1 MKKKLSRSQ
10 FLRVMLFWW
19 KKWESS
25 LSMMER
31 RLKEAKEEI
40 GHWSKKYQNSEKES
54 TFFLMDKF
62 GVGDEFDHELSMSV
76 VKFPIKSYLIKQ
88 RRAQL
93 NIYIWNY
100 AWILNR
106 IICLSVHNSHTSEKK
121 KDIMANNFGK
131 F

>member
-40 GHWSKKYQNSEKES
+40 GQWSKKYQNSEKE
-54 TFFLMDKF
+54 K
-62 GVGDEFDHELSMSV
+62 EELYTMKCLQRSPVSM
-76 VKFPIKSYLIKQ
+76 
-88 RRAQL
+88 
-93 NIYIWNY
+93 
-100 AWILNR
+100 
-106 IICLSVHNSHTSEKK
+106 
-121 KDIMANNFGK
+121 
-131 F
+131 